1 MKQVIFPL
9 LTLFV
14 VSACGNGNVDEPAT
28 EVTAATPQTSVV
40 PPASMQHTVKPTLP
54 VTIEYKII
62 GSPIVGQPVAVNLEV
77 KSALGPQAITLS
89 YRINDA
95 TAMQFYEAQPASVS
109 IAPSNADAPSVQ
121 EVRVVP
127 MREGRLFLNVTAII
141 ETDDGSMSTV
151 MAVPIQVG
159 AARRQVQQN
168 GEVMTDENGE
178 LIHSLPA
185 SED

>member
-1 MKQVIFPL
+1 
-9 LTLFV
+9 
-14 VSACGNGNVDEPAT
+14 
-28 EVTAATPQTSVV
+28 
-40 PPASMQHTVKPTLP
+40 
-54 VTIEYKII
+54 
-62 GSPIVGQPVAVNLEV
+62 
-77 KSALGPQAITLS
+77 
-89 YRINDA
+89 
-95 TAMQFYEAQPASVS
+95 MQFYEAQPASVS